1 MQLLEVNID
10 DVYPDENNPRKKF
23 EGIDELAASF
33 DLNAERPGEP
43 FTPPILVQDGG
54 IYRIVDGER
63 RYRALKK
70 RKATKFTAN
79 VCDGLDEANTLMAML
94 ATDDKQPL
102 DEMEKSR
109 GVQQML
115 LLGVDPVKVEQA
127 AKIKD
132 AKRIKRALSVVDD
145 SAEDMSLD
153 RLLAIEEF
161 SDDEDVVELLM
172 YCQEKDWRKLYERE
186 VEDRKKY
193 ALIDEL
199 TDAVDAYKVP
209 IYDEAPS
216 DYTYEEYCGTADK
229 VNKFFSQVNDLSIY
243 IAVIIDYVSAPYVS
257 IYAKRSAVE
266 NEDPN
271 KELKDRLSMA
281 IKASEERRIK
291 WFGKRLEGLESGAKF
306 LGETADLIID
316 KISDSYVYDHIKSFD
331 EIAGTDFATL
341 TVSSSLAAGFFEPA
355 TYISRIKGWL
365 LDDIAKGKTNKYS
378 QEVLDAYLAG
388 FDANV
393 ADGYEST
400 DDELELIEMIRKVEV
415 EHG

>member
-33 DLNAERPGEP
+33 DLNVERPGEP

-115 LLGVDPVKVEQA
+115 LLGVDPVKVERA

-145 SAEDMSLD
+145 AAEDMSLD

-161 SDDEDVVELLM
+161 ADDEDVVVLLT
-172 YCQEKDWRKLYERE
+172 YCQERDWRRLYERE
-186 VEDRKKY
+186 VEDRKRL

-209 IYDEAPS
+209 IYANAPN
-216 DYTYEEYCGTADK
+216 DYTYEEYCGTAEK
-229 VNKFFSQVNDLSIY
+229 VNKFFSSANDLSIY
-243 IAVIIDYVSAPYVS
+243 IAVVNDISAPYVS
-257 IYAKRSAVE
+257 IYSKRSAAKKE
-266 NEDPN
+266 NPH
-271 KELKDRLSMA
+271 KELKDRLKMIA
-281 IKASEERRIK
+281 YASNERRIK
-291 WFGKRLEGLESGAKF
+291 WFGVRLNHLYAGPKLFGA
-306 LGETADLIID
+306 TVDLIND
-316 KISDSYVYDHIKSFD
+316 YVVGSQFCERIKEFD
-331 EIAGTDFATL
+331 EIADTNYASFDVTTSIVA
-341 TVSSSLAAGFFEPA
+341 SFFIDA
-355 TYISRIKGWL
+355 TYLNRFNGFV
-365 LDDIAKGKTNKYS
+365 LDDIVKSKTNRYTMKS
-378 QEVLDAYLAG
+378 LDAYLAG

-393 ADGYEST
+393 ADGYEPT
-400 DDELELIEMIRKVEV
+400 DDELELIDMIKAVEV
-415 EHG
+415 EHD

>member
-1 MQLLEVNID
+1 MQLIEVNID

-33 DLNAERPGEP
+33 DLNVERPGEP

-79 VCDGLDEANTLMAML
+79 VCSGLDEANTLMAML

-145 SAEDMSLD
+145 AAEDMSLD

-161 SDDEDVVELLM
+161 TDDEDVVELLM
-172 YCQEKDWRKLYERE
+172 CCQERDWRRLYERE
-186 VEDRKKY
+186 VNDRKRL
-193 ALIDEL
+193 ALVDEL
-199 TDAVDAYKVP
+199 TDAVDAYNVP
-209 IYDEAPS
+209 IYDNAPS
-216 DYTYEEYCGTADK
+216 DYTYEEYCGSADK
-229 VNKFFSQVNDLSIY
+229 VNKFLSKANDLSIY
-243 IAVIIDYVSAPYVS
+243 IAVINDISTPYAS
-257 IYAKRSAVE
+257 IYAKRSAVK
-266 NEDPN
+266 NDDPN
-271 KELKDRLSMA
+271 KELKDRLTA
-281 IKASEERRIK
+281 IVETSEERRIK
-291 WFGKRLEGLESGAKF
+291 WYGKRLNSLVPNSRVFGD
-306 LGETADLIID
+306 TADLIANE
-316 KISDSYVYDHIKSFD
+316 IKASWFYKNLESFD
-331 EIAGTDFATL
+331 ETAGTNFA
-341 TVSSSLAAGFFEPA
+341 SLDVTTTIAASYFA
-355 TYISRIKGWL
+355 DAVYLSRIRGWNIN
-365 LDDIAKGKTNKYS
+365 DIVNGKTNQYTM
-378 QEVLDAYLAG
+378 EGFDAYLAG

-393 ADGYEST
+393 ADGYEPT

>member
-1 MQLLEVNID
+1 MQLIEVNID

-43 FTPPILVQDGG
+43 ITPPILVQDGG

-145 SAEDMSLD
+145 AAEDMSLD

-161 SDDEDVVELLM
+161 ADDEDVVELLM
-172 YCQEKDWRKLYERE
+172 YCQEKDWKRFYERE
-186 VEDRKKY
+186 VEERKRL
-193 ALIDEL
+193 ALIDEF

-209 IYDEAPS
+209 IYDEAPN
-216 DYTYEEYCGTADK
+216 DYTYEESFVTVEGID
-229 VNKFFSQVNDLSIY
+229 NFFSKANDLSIY
-243 IAVIIDYVSAPYVS
+243 IAVIINHVSAPYVS
-257 IYAKRSAVE
+257 VYAKRSAVE

-271 KELKDRLSMA
+271 KELKDRLSMVVE
-281 IKASEERRIK
+281 ASEVRRVK
-291 WFGKRLEGLESGAKF
+291 WYGKRLEGLESGAKF

-341 TVSSSLAAGFFEPA
+341 TISSSFAAGFFEPA

-393 ADGYEST
+393 ADGYEPT

-415 EHG
+415 EHD

>member
-115 LLGVDPVKVEQA
+115 LLGVDPVKVERA

-145 SAEDMSLD
+145 AAEDMSLD

-161 SDDEDVVELLM
+161 SADPDVVEMLST
-172 YCQEKDWRKLYERE
+172 CQEKDWRRLYERE
-186 VEDRKKY
+186 VADRKNL

-199 TDAVDAYKVP
+199 TDAIDSFKVP
-209 IYDEAPS
+209 IYDSIPA
-216 DYTYEEYCGTADK
+216 DYYYETYFDTADGI
-229 VNKFFSQVNDLSIY
+229 NEFFGSKSDCSPY
-243 IAVIIDYVSAPYVS
+243 IAIMHGATVDPYVS
-257 IYAKRSAVE
+257 IYVIKSADQQ
-266 NEDPN
+266 DPY
-271 KELKDRLSMA
+271 KELKDKLDRMA
-281 IKASEERRIK
+281 SASEERRIK
-291 WFGKRLEGLESGAKF
+291 WYGSYLESLESGNKF
-306 LGETADLIID
+306 FGETADLIID

>member
-33 DLNAERPGEP
+33 DLNVERPGEP

-70 RKATKFTAN
+70 RRAAKFTAN
-79 VCDGLDEANTLMAML
+79 VCSGLDEANTLMAML

-145 SAEDMSLD
+145 AAEDMSLD

-161 SDDEDVVELLM
+161 ADDEDVVELLT
-172 YCQEKDWRKLYERE
+172 YCQERDWRKLYERE
-186 VEDRKKY
+186 IEDRKRV
-193 ALIDEL
+193 ALVDEL

-209 IYDEAPS
+209 IYDKAPS
-216 DYTYEEYCGTADK
+216 DYTYEEYCGTADN
-229 VNKFFSQVNDLSIY
+229 VNKFFSSANDLSIY
-243 IAVIIDYVSAPYVS
+243 IAVVNDCAAPYAS
-257 IYAKRSAVE
+257 IYAKRSAAKKD
-266 NEDPN
+266 DPN
-271 KELKDRLSMA
+271 KELKDRLSMIVETSA
-281 IKASEERRIK
+281 ERRIK
-291 WFGKRLEGLESGAKF
+291 WFGKRLSSLVPNSRVFGD
-306 LGETADLIID
+306 TADLIANE
-316 KISDSYVYDHIKSFD
+316 IKEAWFYTNLEKFD
-331 EIAGTDFATL
+331 ETAGTNFA
-341 TVSSSLAAGFFEPA
+341 SLNVTTTIAASYFADA
-355 TYISRIKGWL
+355 TYLSRIRIWNT
-365 LDDIAKGKTNKYS
+365 DDIIKGKTNQYMA
-378 QEVLDAYLAG
+378 EVFDAYLAG

-393 ADGYEST
+393 ADGYEPT
-400 DDELELIEMIRKVEV
+400 DDELELIEMIRKAEV
-415 EHG
+415 EG

>member
-1 MQLLEVNID
+1 MQLIEVNID

-33 DLNAERPGEP
+33 DLNVERPGEP

-79 VCDGLDEANTLMAML
+79 VCSGLDEANTLMAML

-145 SAEDMSLD
+145 AAEDMSLD

-161 SDDEDVVELLM
+161 ADDEDVVELLM
-172 YCQEKDWRKLYERE
+172 YCQEKDWKRLYERE
-186 VEDRKKY
+186 VEGRKRL

-216 DYTYEEYCGTADK
+216 DYTYEEYFVTVEGID
-229 VNKFFSQVNDLSIY
+229 NFFSKANDLSIY
-243 IAVIIDYVSAPYVS
+243 IAVIINHVSAPYVS
-257 IYAKRSAVE
+257 VYAKRSAVE

-271 KELKDRLSMA
+271 KELKDRLSMVVE
-281 IKASEERRIK
+281 ASEVRRVK
-291 WFGKRLEGLESGAKF
+291 WYGKRLEGLESGAKF

-393 ADGYEST
+393 ADGYEPA
-400 DDELELIEMIRKVEV
+400 DDELELIEMIKAVEV
-415 EHG
+415 EHD